1 MSDYKLGQA
10 TEPTT
15 LRDKIMN
22 PNIPKSEA
30 EHWAGRRI
38 AELERINAESW
49 VDADKYDNQ
58 QTRIAELEALRTEA
72 IELWYEE
79 QGRRQAAEAKVAEL
93 EARLSKD
100 AEWNP
105 PWSAAPDR
113 AVGWKIGYS
122 GNPYWVL
129 KNGRFLDAPKF
140 GYSGAWE
147 DSWRMR
153 P

>member
-1 MSDYKLGQA
+1 MSERMTYERQA
-10 TEPTT
+10 EIDAMEIEYED
-15 LRDKIMN
+15 R
-22 PNIPKSEA
+22 A
-30 EHWAGRRI
+30 VV
-38 AELERINAESW
+38 AELSAALKAERSR
-49 VDADKYDNQ
+49 V
-58 QTRIAELEALRTEA
+58 AELEAERDAWANT
-72 IELWYEE
+72 
-79 QGRRQAAEAKVAEL
+79 GRWADNQRLAAEAKVAEL